1 MKYQELL
8 DSVRKDGLN
17 SQELYNKR
25 QGLIKEIEKKT
36 GRPLIIY
43 STKLDAP
50 REASNQI
57 VSDDIIGFSDLTANI
72 TEDKLDVFIESP
84 GGDLAA
90 AQRIVELLRNKF
102 KHIRFFIPGSAFS
115 AATMIA
121 LSGDEILMDER
132 GVLGPI
138 DPQIN
143 GIPARSILNAF
154 DAMKEK
160 IKEDG
165 PKALPVYLPLIQK
178 YDLHIFEICKD
189 VEVRGKQVVEDWLK
203 KYMFKDNSDEETIVG
218 IVSFFSDYN
227 THKSHS
233 RPIFF
238 REVQELGLKV
248 SLFEEDIRELVWD
261 TFLCFK
267 VMHEFTPFVKMF
279 ENGRGVNWGRQ
290 HLSSPAQIQLQPIL
304 PPNK

>member
-8 DSVRKDGLN
+8 DSVRSGTIDG
-17 SQELYNKR
+17 QKLYKKR
-25 QGLIKEIEKKT
+25 QNLIKQIEKKT
-36 GRPLIIY
+36 GRPLIVY

-57 VSDDIIGFSDLTANI
+57 VSDDIIGFSDLTTGL
-72 TEDKLDVFIESP
+72 TENNLDVLIESP

-90 AQRIVELLRNKF
+90 AQRIVEVLRNKF
-102 KHIRFFIPGSAFS
+102 QHIRFFIPGSAFS

-132 GVLGPI
+132 GALGPI

-154 DAMKEK
+154 DAVKEK
-160 IKEDG
+160 LKEDG
-165 PKALPVYLPLIQK
+165 PKAIPIYLPLIQK

-189 VEVRGKQVVEDWLK
+189 VEVRGKQVVEDWPK
-203 KYMFKDNSDEETIVG
+203 KYMFKGHADEKTIAG
-218 IVSFFSDYN
+218 IVSFFSDYD

-238 REVQELGLKV
+238 REVQKLGLKV
-248 SLFEEDIRELVWD
+248 ALFEDDIRDLVWD
-261 TFLCFK
+261 FFLCLK
-267 VMHEFTPFVKMF
+267 VMHELTPFIKIF
-279 ENGRGVNWGRQ
+279 ENGRGTHWGKQ
-290 HLSSPAQIQLQPIL
+290 HI
-304 PPNK
+304 